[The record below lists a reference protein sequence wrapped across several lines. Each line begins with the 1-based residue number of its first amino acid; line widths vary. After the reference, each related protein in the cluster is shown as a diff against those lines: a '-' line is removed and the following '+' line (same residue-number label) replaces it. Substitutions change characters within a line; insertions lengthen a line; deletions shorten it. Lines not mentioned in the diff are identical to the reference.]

1 MLSMIKEIKEKEKL
15 FKCDLNEK
23 IIYRDV
29 IYYIEEIHLSNTNKY
44 VILENLK
51 GEYIQIDID

>member
-1 MLSMIKEIKEKEKL
+1 MIKEIKETRLL